1 MAAGS
6 YLLWYLLA
14 AYELCAMRAQA
25 YGQRAAGEANI
36 IFVELS
42 YLHKALTDSTCA
54 GGTLQSEL
62 LAVVSRAGE
71 GAPARVKQALEVM
84 GLDIAQ
90 IGALTKKNFILS
102 RRSKLTVCCEILL
115 PLIVAIAA
123 LLIPPFAN
131 TNGNV
136 LKTMPAADNPVNPG
150 GGGPDLRV
158 GSTSYADE
166 ARRLYSSLN
175 LSGLVPYSTFF
186 RQSNLILL
194 VDKCLCGTLAIG
206 PSGSQRADAFAGYLR
221 GRIGAAGSV
230 GTCGG
235 APLLSLTTSI
245 SDPSAYVKSPA
256 YGSDSHPEICY
267 YMNVGKENEVTIRS
281 NATTGA
287 FDDYSDYTRYWYA
300 ENGDVQHGDPI
311 DNGLDYYDTMDFPLL
326 MATWM
331 DYLRGSDVPVAAL
344 YPMPY
349 PSYKERGSG
358 GTMKQLSGIVGALL
372 FTFSA
377 FSVTR
382 KLISERHG
390 RLREGMRIMGLHD
403 LPYNLS
409 WYAWY
414 FVFYFVLAIAVA
426 LLSLGILSPFGALWL
441 FLLTFLYFY
450 ASMAFAFSLSTLF
463 EYPNSGS
470 TLTAVIYY
478 ILSFVLVAV
487 HRETDKWAVSLLPQ
501 CAYTLVMQNLG
512 QQVFLGLANPSSTL
526 KFEEFNLIQGLIMLL
541 VDIVLWTAVYLYLDQ
556 VVPHEYR
563 SSRKVYFLFTRS
575 FWREMRGQNI
585 SDDGEAQGSSDQSS
599 EERTSSNK
607 ERQYGIEKVAG
618 EYQKELER
626 EQATIGIHDLR
637 VHFKSVRAVD
647 GLDLTMYRDELFVL
661 LGHNGAGKSTTINVL
676 SGMLVPS
683 SGEVTVYGHKVPTE
697 MPVIRRSMGV
707 CPQHDVLWDDLTVE
721 EHFNLFA
728 NI

>member
-1 MAAGS
+1 MIDVAAASIRQQERG
-6 YLLWYLLA
+6 LLRSQVVA
-14 AYELCAMRAQA
+14 
-25 YGQRAAGEANI
+25 
-36 IFVELS
+36 LS
-42 YLHKALTDSTCA
+42 
-54 GGTLQSEL
+54 
-62 LAVVSRAGE
+62 
-71 GAPARVKQALEVM
+71 
-84 GLDIAQ
+84 
-90 IGALTKKNFILS
+90 KKNFILS
-102 RRSKLTVCCEILL
+102 RRSKLSMCCEILL
-115 PLIVAIAA
+115 PLIVAAAA
-123 LLIPPFAN
+123 LLIPPF
-131 TNGNV
+131 GNSSGNIV
-136 LKTMPAADNPVNPG
+136 ETMPAADYPVSPG
-150 GGGPDLRV
+150 GGPPLRF
-158 GSTSYADE
+158 GAFSYADE
-166 ARRLYSSLN
+166 AHRLYSAVN
-175 LSGLVPYSTFF
+175 LSSSVSYEDFF
-186 RQSNLILL
+186 RQSNL
-194 VDKCLCGTLAIG
+194 VGVVAGCLCGTLAIG
-206 PSGSQRADAFAGYLR
+206 PAGSQEASDFADYLKN
-221 GRIGAAGSV
+221 RIDSIMGDESPE
-230 GTCGG
+230 TICGG
-235 APLLSLTTSI
+235 APLMMTTTSI
-245 SDPSAYVKSPA
+245 SDPSSYVKSTS
-256 YGSDSHPEICY
+256 YGSSSHPKICY
-267 YMNVGKENEVTIRS
+267 YIEVGKEDEVTIMS
-281 NATTGA
+281 NATISDA
-287 FDDYSDYTRYWYA
+287 WSSSDFSDYTSYWYA
-300 ENGDVQHGDPI
+300 ANGDYPHGDPT
-311 DNGLDYYDTMDFPLL
+311 DDGLSFYSALNFPPL

-331 DYLRGSDVPVAAL
+331 DYRRGSEVPVAAL

-349 PSYKERGSG
+349 PSYRERASG
-358 GTMKQLSGIVGALL
+358 TTMKQICGIIGALL

-377 FSVTR
+377 FSVSR
-382 KLISERHG
+382 KLISERRG

-526 KFEEFNLIQGLIMLL
+526 KFEEFSLIQGLIMLL
-541 VDIVLWTAVYLYLDQ
+541 VDIVLWTLVYLYLDQ

-575 FWREMRGQNI
+575 FWREMRGQNLAYQNADEMTDR
-585 SDDGEAQGSSDQSS
+585 SSESSTSSDRRS
-599 EERTSSNK
+599 
-607 ERQYGIEKVAG
+607 GIEQVSD
-618 EYQKELER
+618 EYHEELER
-626 EQATIGIHDLR
+626 DHATVMIRDLEVR
-637 VHFKSVRAVD
+637 FKSVRAVD

-676 SGMLVPS
+676 SGMVIPT
-683 SGEVTVYGHKVPTE
+683 SGEVTIYGHKVPTE